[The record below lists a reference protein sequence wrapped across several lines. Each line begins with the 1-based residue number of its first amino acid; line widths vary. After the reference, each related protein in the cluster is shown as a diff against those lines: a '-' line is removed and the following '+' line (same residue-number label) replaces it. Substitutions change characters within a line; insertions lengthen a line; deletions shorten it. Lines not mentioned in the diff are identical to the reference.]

1 MEKLCKENNNTNIS
15 SNKDINISSSTNE
28 NDNILNENNI
38 NSINEEEK
46 NLAKQI
52 GEYKPEEITLNKK
65 IIIDSIA
72 LYNTISTNYGDK
84 KLDINRLAQGEQ
96 EKALLETEIFLL
108 NGKRISHID
117 ELDKYINLKEL
128 YLNQNYITEIK
139 GLDNLLNLQV
149 LNLSFNNISKIE
161 NIDHLVNLEILDISN
176 NLIKTFKV
184 ELLPKKN
191 LIYLYTYYN
200 PFFNDIKILNY
211 RSQIIINFEK
221 IERIDKLDITD
232 RERLL
237 LIDESNLK
245 YNNRLKSLDY
255 IQEHYN
261 NYNKKSQD
269 IFNLFKK
276 KIDSDVKN
284 VLDKKNKN
292 KNNNNNTADINKNY
306 TTTNE
311 PHVDQED
318 KDVLREIKELKKQSE
333 ELFNDS
339 ILTLQNKNNKIIK
352 KNIDNQKKFMESDS
366 VKKLQN
372 QIDLLNEKFKK
383 ANFIDPEIKKK
394 FEEKILNAI
403 KFKERITH
411 AEELAN
417 KVIEDFNKKEIK
429 KNVKQIESLKNKKQ
443 LEAIPEEENK
453 NIEIN
458 DKEEVKNIKNI
469 KNIYINKINEIKL
482 EDSDSEEEENQ
493 K

>member
-161 NIDHLVNLEILDISN
+161 NIDHLINLEILDISN

-184 ELLPKKN
+184 ELLPKNN

-255 IQEHYN
+255 IQDHYN

-292 KNNNNNTADINKNY
+292 KNNNNNTSDINKNY

-333 ELFNDS
+333 ELFNNS

-458 DKEEVKNIKNI
+458 DKEEVKNIKN
-469 KNIYINKINEIKL
+469 KYINKINEIKL

>member
-28 NDNILNENNI
+28 NDNNILNENNI
-38 NSINEEEK
+38 NSINEVEK

-161 NIDHLVNLEILDISN
+161 NIDHLINLEILDISN

-255 IQEHYN
+255 IQDHYN

-276 KIDSDVKN
+276 QIDSDVKN

-292 KNNNNNTADINKNY
+292 KNNNNNNTADINKNY

-429 KNVKQIESLKNKKQ
+429 KNIKQIESLKNKKQ

-469 KNIYINKINEIKL
+469 YINKINEIKL

>member
-161 NIDHLVNLEILDISN
+161 NIDHLINLEILDISN

-237 LIDESNLK
+237 LIDETNLK

-255 IQEHYN
+255 IQDHYN

-276 KIDSDVKN
+276 QIDSDVKN

-292 KNNNNNTADINKNY
+292 KNNNNNNTADINKNY

-429 KNVKQIESLKNKKQ
+429 KNIKQIESLKNKKQ

-458 DKEEVKNIKNI
+458 DKEDIKNI